1 MAVNNSLAN
10 TKQTHP
16 GQPAKTGITTFLN
29 SMAVA
34 ANIDQALGKDNR
46 QRFITGVISAVNNN
60 TALQECTNKSIL
72 SGALLGESLKLS
84 PSPQLGHY
92 YLVPFN
98 DKEQGKVAQFQ
109 LGYKGYIQLAIRSGQ
124 YKKLNVLAVKEG
136 ELEYFD
142 PLNEEIKI
150 NLMVDKWDEREE
162 APTIGYY
169 AMFELTNG
177 FKKAIYW
184 SKKQMMAHA
193 DKYSPAFSKDA
204 TQIKTKYGTKEK
216 VSFEDYEAGKYD
228 PKDSWMYSSF
238 WYKNFDGIMN
248 SVDSTLDEA
257 DGKESSD
264 NAMADV
270 LTKQIGIK
278 VIMKLVGLLLKNL
291 GKIKIELYQFLAG
304 LSGMTEK
311 EIAALPLGT
320 FTQMIVD
327 VFKKEEFSDFFQ
339 VVSGLLK

>member
-109 LGYKGYIQLAIRSGQ
+109 AWIQGIHPACNSFR
-124 YKKLNVLAVKEG
+124 AV
-136 ELEYFD
+136 
-142 PLNEEIKI
+142 
-150 NLMVDKWDEREE
+150 
-162 APTIGYY
+162 
-169 AMFELTNG
+169 
-177 FKKAIYW
+177 
-184 SKKQMMAHA
+184 
-193 DKYSPAFSKDA
+193 
-204 TQIKTKYGTKEK
+204 
-216 VSFEDYEAGKYD
+216 
-228 PKDSWMYSSF
+228 
-238 WYKNFDGIMN
+238 
-248 SVDSTLDEA
+248 
-257 DGKESSD
+257 
-264 NAMADV
+264 
-270 LTKQIGIK
+270 
-278 VIMKLVGLLLKNL
+278 
-291 GKIKIELYQFLAG
+291 
-304 LSGMTEK
+304 
-311 EIAALPLGT
+311 
-320 FTQMIVD
+320 
-327 VFKKEEFSDFFQ
+327 
-339 VVSGLLK
+339 

>member
-1 MAVNNSLAN
+1 MTVGNSLVN
-10 TKQTHP
+10 TKQA
-16 GQPAKTGITTFLN
+16 QPATAGKAGITAFLN

-60 TALQECTNKSIL
+60 AALQECTNKSIL

-204 TQIKTKYGTKEK
+204 TQIKTRYGTKEK

-228 PKDSWMYSSF
+228 PKDAWMYSSF
-238 WYKNFDGIMN
+238 WYKNFDGMAYKTMLRQLISKWGIM
-248 SVDSTLDEA
+248 SIDLQ
-257 DGKESSD
+257 
-264 NAMADV
+264 NAC
-270 LTKQIGIK
+270 
-278 VIMKLVGLLLKNL
+278 N
-291 GKIKIELYQFLAG
+291 F
-304 LSGMTEK
+304 
-311 EIAALPLGT
+311 
-320 FTQMIVD
+320 
-327 VFKKEEFSDFFQ
+327 
-339 VVSGLLK
+339 